1 MKQAD
6 YYRFTGAALEP
17 VTSSEPAESGLLAAD
32 SWLVEDG
39 RVRGFERHL
48 ERFGD
53 WVVET
58 DEAVGRQLPEFTDA
72 VRRAIPLAGRWFP
85 RIELHRE
92 LAGGSAALY
101 LRLREAPA
109 KLDTVTLWTY
119 PEADPRQ
126 RPTYKGP
133 DLSLGMQLR
142 RNAQMHGA
150 DEAVLLSAEGFVVE
164 GALSS
169 LVWWRGDTLFVPKSD
184 LAQLQSIT
192 REQVEAIAAQTGLSV
207 REDSARPADLVGLE
221 IWSLSSLQGIR
232 PVTEWV
238 DLGGPVG
245 HPLHLEMF
253 TKRLR
258 MLETAIR

>member
-1 MKQAD
+1 MQQAD
-6 YYRFTGAALEP
+6 YYRFNGAVLEP

-39 RVRGFERHL
+39 RVRGLEQHF

-58 DEAVGRQLPEFTDA
+58 DEAAGRLLPEFTDA
-72 VRRAIPLAGRWFP
+72 VRQAIPLVGRWFP
-85 RIELHRE
+85 RIELHSE
-92 LAGGSAALY
+92 GADGATALY
-101 LRLREAPA
+101 LRIREAPA
-109 KLDTVTLWTY
+109 KVDTVSLWTY
-119 PEADPRQ
+119 PETDPRQ
-126 RPTYKGP
+126 HPTYKGP

-150 DEAVLLSAEGFVVE
+150 DEAVLLSADGFVIE

-184 LAQLQSIT
+184 LSQLQSIT
-192 REQVEAIAAQTGLSV
+192 RDQIEAIAVQIGLNV
-207 REDSARPADLVGLE
+207 REERARPADLVGLE

-232 PVTEWV
+232 TVTEWI

-253 TKRLR
+253 AKRLR